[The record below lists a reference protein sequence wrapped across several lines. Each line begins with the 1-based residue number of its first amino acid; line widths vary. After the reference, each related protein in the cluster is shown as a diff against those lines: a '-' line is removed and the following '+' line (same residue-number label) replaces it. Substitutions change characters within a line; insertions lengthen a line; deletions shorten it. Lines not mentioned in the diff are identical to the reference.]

1 MENDIFP
8 SLFTKHYAASARLR
22 SVLVQRSAVQY
33 IHVVHYTRGSM
44 DALCM
49 GLRTSSVIGFKNK
62 QASCKQTNMHNQYV
76 IQYPML
82 IGF

>member
-1 MENDIFP
+1 
-8 SLFTKHYAASARLR
+8 
-22 SVLVQRSAVQY
+22 
-33 IHVVHYTRGSM
+33 M
-44 DALCM
+44 DALVLCM

-82 IGF
+82 IRLKSHMYGLYEDSFQ

>member
-8 SLFTKHYAASARLR
+8 SLFTKHYALSARLR
-22 SVLVQRSAVQY
+22 SVLVQRSAVY
-33 IHVVHYTRGSM
+33 TCSIYTRGSM
-44 DALCM
+44 DAVCM

-82 IGF
+82 IGC